1 MYVIRDLLISIQRA
15 AACFASVSNDK
26 VYSPAPVC
34 IVRRLC
40 ALAIGE
46 IYTRHLI
53 SSDFL

>member
-26 VYSPAPVC
+26 VYSPAPVY

-46 IYTRHLI
+46 IYTRQLI